1 MARRLLLCLAGLLI
15 LAAPAAGEDIHRRK
29 HEVDQRI
36 SSLHSKI
43 QYARSREAVLTQ
55 EISIV
60 NGKIR
65 ALEGDVDRAQAQL
78 SALEAQLAASQRRLD
93 RVTALVQLQTK
104 RLAQLRGDYREALER
119 LQRRLID
126 AYETP
131 DVNAIDIVLAA
142 TSMSSML
149 NDIEYFAQIGK
160 QDKRIS
166 DALLEA
172 KHAMFAARQ
181 RTRKLQAEVA
191 AQRDAI
197 QARTDEQH
205 AVTAQLISS
214 QQQLATA
221 RESKRDTLSTIKGD
235 ESELV
240 AESKALEA
248 ESATLAATIVA
259 AQQAA
264 AARAATPSPGSSSA
278 SSSGSS
284 GDAQPSASGCSWP
297 VNGPI
302 TSSFGSRCLGN
313 GDCSS
318 HPGID
323 IGVPAGT
330 PIHAAAGGTVIY
342 AGWLGGY
349 GNLTI
354 VDHGGGLATAYGHQ
368 SSIAVGNG
376 AIVSQG
382 QVIGYVGCTGYCFGA
397 HLHFEVRVNG
407 APVDPLGYL

>member
-1 MARRLLLCLAGLLI
+1 MARRLLLCLALLLI
-15 LAAPAAGEDIHRRK
+15 LAAPAAGEDIHRQKR
-29 HEVDQRI
+29 EVDQRI

-65 ALEGDVDRAQAQL
+65 DLEDDVDRAQAEL
-78 SALEAQLAASQRRLD
+78 NTLEVQLAASQRRLD

-104 RLAQLRGDYREALER
+104 RLVQLRRDYGKALAR

-131 DVNAIDIVLAA
+131 DVNAIDVVLAA

-149 NDIEYFAQIGK
+149 SDIEYFQQIGR

-166 DALLEA
+166 DALFDA
-172 KHAMFAARQ
+172 RNAMFAARQ
-181 RTRKLQAEVA
+181 RTRKLQAQVA
-191 AQRDAI
+191 AERDAI
-197 QARTDEQH
+197 KARTDRQH

-221 RESKRDTLSTIKGD
+221 RASKSETLSTIKGD

-240 AESKALEA
+240 AESKALQA
-248 ESATLAATIVA
+248 ESSTLAAKIVA

-264 AARAATPSPGSSSA
+264 AARAATQP
-278 SSSGSS
+278 SSGSS
-284 GDAQPSASGCSWP
+284 GDGQPSASGFIWP

-318 HPGID
+318 HPGVD

-330 PIHAAAGGTVIY
+330 PILAAAGGTVIFT
-342 AGWLGGY
+342 GWMGGY
-349 GNLTI
+349 GNLTVI
-354 VDHGGGLATAYGHQ
+354 DHGRGLATAYGHQ

-407 APVDPLGYL
+407 VPVDPLGYL

>member
-15 LAAPAAGEDIHRRK
+15 LAAPAAGEDVHRRK

-43 QYARSREAVLTQ
+43 EDARSSEAVLTQ
-55 EISIV
+55 EISVV
-60 NGKIR
+60 NGKIN
-65 ALEGDVDRAQAQL
+65 ALEDDVDRARARL
-78 SALEAQLAASQRRLD
+78 DALETQLAASQRRLD
-93 RVTALVQLQTK
+93 RVTALVKLQTK
-104 RLAQLRGDYREALER
+104 RLEQLRRDYGEALER

-131 DVNAIDIVLAA
+131 DVSAIDVVLAA

-149 NDIEYFAQIGK
+149 NDIEYFAQIGR

-166 DALLEA
+166 DALYDA
-172 KHAMFAARQ
+172 RNAMFAARQ
-181 RTRKLQAEVA
+181 RTRKLQAQIAVET
-191 AQRDAI
+191 RAI
-197 QARTDEQH
+197 QERTDEQH

-214 QQQLATA
+214 RQQLATA
-221 RESKRDTLSTIKGD
+221 RATKQDTLSTIRVD
-235 ESELV
+235 EREFV
-240 AESKALEA
+240 AEAKSLQA
-248 ESATLAATIVA
+248 ESAALAARIQA
-259 AQQAA
+259 AQRAA
-264 AARAATPSPGSSSA
+264 AARAASPA
-278 SSSGSS
+278 SGSS
-284 GDAQPSASGCSWP
+284 AGSTGDAQPSASGFIWP

-330 PIHAAAGGTVIY
+330 PIQASAGGTVIFT
-342 AGWLGGY
+342 GWMGGY

-354 VDHGGGLATAYGHQ
+354 IDHGRGLATAYGHQ

-407 APVDPLGYL
+407 IPVDPLGYL